1 MDLRDG
7 GDNQEEAHEQLV
19 AGGDNKEEAHE
30 LVAGGEESS
39 EEYAS
44 LALSSDNDGE
54 CAEAS
59 TGESATCGCLVVVS
73 GDSGCEEATSPAVVS
88 GDSGGVLAIAAEVD
102 VESEGHEEDDNEE
115 EKEGYVTPTS
125 PRHRLRAPVVCPPP
139 PPRPRRAL
147 TTAAAGPRGRK
158 RICAELDLGRGWSD
172 SAVTRGLLFVDADAD
187 ELFSAFVKR
196 RQLAAK
202 LH

>member
-7 GDNQEEAHEQLV
+7 GDNQ
-19 AGGDNKEEAHE
+19 EEAHE

-44 LALSSDNDGE
+44 LALSDNDGE
-54 CAEAS
+54 CEQTS

-73 GDSGCEEATSPAVVS
+73 GDSGCEEAQATSPAVVS

-102 VESEGHEEDDNEE
+102 VESEGHEEDDDEDEE
-115 EKEGYVTPTS
+115 DGYVTPTS
-125 PRHRLRAPVVCPPP
+125 PSHRLRAPVVCPPP

-147 TTAAAGPRGRK
+147 TTAAGGPRGRK
-158 RICAELDLGRGWSD
+158 RICAELDLGRWSD
-172 SAVTRGLLFVDADAD
+172 SAVTRVLFADAEAD

-196 RQLAAK
+196 RQLAPT